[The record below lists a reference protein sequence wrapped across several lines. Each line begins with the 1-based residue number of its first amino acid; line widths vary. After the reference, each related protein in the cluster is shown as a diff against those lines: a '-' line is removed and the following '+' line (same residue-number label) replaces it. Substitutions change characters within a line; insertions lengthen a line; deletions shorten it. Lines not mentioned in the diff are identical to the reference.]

1 MLKKTKIN
9 HNGNLPEI
17 CKKGINYSKIAP
29 YLYIAPAFIFLMTFK
44 YWPMIYTFILSGMKW
59 NFMSPVKEIVG
70 FSNYVE
76 LFRKELFW
84 RSFINTFKYIGLI
97 APIQIVIP
105 LLLAVLLNN
114 ISTKKIKSFYQAIL
128 FTPTVLSFA
137 IVCMIWLWMFNPSHG
152 FLNHLLNLFGIQGVS
167 WLSEKRLALP
177 AISVVASWKLI
188 GYNLLIFFAALSAI
202 PSDYTE
208 AALIDGASNWQIFWN
223 IKWPLLSP
231 TTFFILVT
239 TIIYASDRVF
249 IPINMLTRGGPFHS
263 TTNLVFAIYRISF
276 QFFNVGVASS
286 TATIT
291 FIIFIL
297 LTYLQIKYVQRRVHY
312 ET

>member
-1 MLKKTKIN
+1 MVTQKSPKPFIN
-9 HNGNLPEI
+9 TIEI
-17 CKKGINYSKIAP
+17 RKKGFKISKIAP
-29 YLYIAPAFIFLMTFK
+29 YLYIAPALILLIVFK

-59 NFMSPVKEIVG
+59 NFINPVKEVVG
-70 FSNYVE
+70 FSNYTE
-76 LFRKELFW
+76 LFHKELFW
-84 RSFINTFKYIGLI
+84 KSFMNTFKYIGLI
-97 APIQIVIP
+97 TPIQIIIP
-105 LLLAVLLNN
+105 LFLAVLLNG
-114 ISTKKIKSFYQAIL
+114 ITTKKIKSFYQAVL

-137 IVCMIWLWMFNPSHG
+137 IVCMIWLWMYNPSNG
-152 FLNHLLNLFGIQGVS
+152 FLNHLLNVFGIRSVS

-177 AISVVASWKLI
+177 AISVVTSWKLI
-188 GYNLLIFFAALSAI
+188 GYNLLIFFAALSSI

-208 AALIDGASNWQIFWN
+208 AALIDGATNWQIFWK

-249 IPINMLTRGGPFHS
+249 IPINMLTRGGPYYS

-297 LTYLQIKYVQRRVHY
+297 ITYLQIKYVQKRVYY